1 MKIKYCFI
9 RDVFKEKEVDLVY
22 YFTKDQLANL
32 LTKALLRARF
42 EVLRAL
48 LGVSSKSI
56 KEENVKM

>member
-9 RDVFKEKEVDLVY
+9 CNVVKEKEVDFSY
-22 YFTKDQLANL
+22 YYTKDQLANL
-32 LTKALLRARF
+32 LTKTLPRPRF

-56 KEENVKM
+56 KENVEN